1 MAIPKALKSRVN
13 ALKLGIRDAQER
25 YFLAEGLN
33 VVKEGINSGWLPKWL
48 ILGEENLERYTSLIA
63 QVGNRV
69 EIYTVDKR
77 EMKEL
82 STLETPPG
90 IIGIFPRRELP
101 LSDGG
106 ILVIVDHLQDP
117 GNLGTIIRTADA
129 VGASGVVALKGS
141 VDPYNYKVVRG
152 SMGSIFHIPVV
163 RVEDVEDFFNRIR
176 ERYLIVGTSSYGETI
191 YYDFSWNLPLALV
204 FGSEASGLSR
214 DVERFCKAI
223 VRIPIIGK
231 AESLNVA
238 VACGVILYEVV
249 RKSVVKY

>member
-13 ALKLGIRDAQER
+13 ALKLGIGDAQEK

-33 VVKEGINSGWLPKWL
+33 VVKEGINSGWFPKWL
-48 ILGEENLERYTSLIA
+48 ILSEENLERYTSLIA
-63 QVGNRV
+63 QVSNRV
-69 EIYTVDKR
+69 EICIVDKK

-82 STLETPPG
+82 STLEAPPG
-90 IIGIFPRRELP
+90 IIGIFPRRDLSLP
-101 LSDGG
+101 DGD
-106 ILVIVDHLQDP
+106 ILVIVDCLQDP

-141 VDPYNYKVVRG
+141 IDPYNYKVVRG

-163 RVEDVEDFFNRIR
+163 KVEDVDDFFNRIKD
-176 ERYLIVGTSSYGETI
+176 RYLIVGTSSYGETL
-191 YYDFSWNLPLALV
+191 YYNFSWEFPLALV
-204 FGSEASGLSR
+204 FGSEARGLSR
-214 DVERFCKAI
+214 DVEKFCKAI

-238 VACGVILYEVV
+238 IACGVILYEVI